1 MYINFGK
8 EKNMDN
14 QNRTNTQDEITLAD
28 IIRMFRGKA
37 KILICV
43 FLIAA
48 IIGGAAGVFSAFISS
63 PYGANIKFYLN
74 PGANTQSLLEHLK
87 SDAFAERL
95 LLNEYGLP
103 EKSEGYKGYAEAEN
117 AVKEML
123 EAGDDVIRLNKEY
136 SNFNYFV
143 STDPNAK
150 AYEKITL
157 NEIEKQHEELVAK
170 YEAYYALLEVYKN
183 AYSDIV
189 AGQESHIEKTKE
201 YEDAVAKALKDLD
214 DYRANYYYPKT
225 EQYRAL
231 SDELNRVRADL
242 KEKRIEADEKVEYV
256 LAQWRTDP
264 EVQSMVSLIRDSVTY
279 KYATV
284 VEDDSENNI
293 SNIDKIEQNTNYSF
307 LEISV
312 AVDYDRDT
320 ADEIIDKI
328 KSNAPDFISLNL
340 ERFTGYTEV
349 KCTLIS
355 TNAQADNID
364 QTSMLQNAVIYA
376 AIAAIAATAIV
387 CVAIIIKGMLP
398 PDTLTKET
406 KKIEEISKEA

>member
-123 EAGDDVIRLNKEY
+123 EAGDEVIRLNKEY

-284 VEDDSENNI
+284 VEDDSKNNI

-349 KCTLIS
+349 KCTLIN
-355 TNAQADNID
+355 TNAKADSIGEVS
-364 QTSMLQNAVIYA
+364 TVQNAVLYA
-376 AIAAIAATAIV
+376 GVAAVLAVVLV
-387 CVAIIIKGMLP
+387 CAVVVVRGILRPNAC
-398 PDTLTKET
+398 E
-406 KKIEEISKEA
+406 KKKSSEKQ

>member
-103 EKSEGYKGYAEAEN
+103 EKSEGYQGYAEAES

-123 EAGDDVIRLNKEY
+123 EARDEVIRLNKEY

-284 VEDDSENNI
+284 VEDDSKNNI

-355 TNAQADNID
+355 TNAKADSIGEVS
-364 QTSMLQNAVIYA
+364 TVLNAVLYA
-376 AIAAIAATAIV
+376 GVAAVLAVVLV
-387 CVAIIIKGMLP
+387 CAVVVVRGILRP
-398 PDTLTKET
+398 NTCE
-406 KKIEEISKEA
+406 KKKSSEKQ